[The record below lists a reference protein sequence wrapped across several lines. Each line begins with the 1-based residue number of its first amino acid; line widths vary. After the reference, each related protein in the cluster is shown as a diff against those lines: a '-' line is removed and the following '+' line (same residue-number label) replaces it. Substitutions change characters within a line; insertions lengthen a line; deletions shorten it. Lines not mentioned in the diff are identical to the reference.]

1 MATSGGLSGSSI
13 YLLPG
18 MRVKILSELT
28 PKNNMGY
35 RAKSGS
41 VKHAFSNGETREVDL
56 LRGFLVEDETVG
68 EISATDKQEVGIWY
82 THNRPERNLI
92 WFYAET
98 IEYRGYV
105 DIIAVPIHDHS
116 TIVQGG
122 PAYGTYFADDEVVT

>member
-1 MATSGGLSGSSI
+1 MADTAGLAGSAV

-18 MRVKILSELT
+18 MRVKISSDLT

-35 RAKSGS
+35 RVKLGSVRHQMESGS
-41 VKHAFSNGETREVDL
+41 YQEFDL

-68 EISATDKQEVGIWY
+68 TIEATDSLEAGIWY
-82 THNRPERNLI
+82 THNRPERNII

-98 IEYRGYV
+98 GERGYIEIV
-105 DIIAVPIHDHS
+105 AVPIHDHS

-122 PAYGTYFADDEVVT
+122 PAYGTYFADDEVIT